1 MTPATIQATKLM
13 NAGMMNAMTSRSLP
27 VKTACT
33 NPADAKIPA
42 GHKMTA
48 TLAVGWAFARAGW
61 LPG

>member
-48 TLAVGWAFARAGW
+48 TLAVGRVFARAGW
-61 LPG
+61 RPG